1 MTSVRGLTV
10 DADKTQQYAG
20 INLRADF
27 ENHLHVG
34 VGGAFGLWQ
43 ASMDAMSR
51 RICALAFSACLLA
64 PFSAAGT
71 AVGAPAPCRAI
82 TYESNSYTVCEV
94 DLRRQTLRLFWKRPD
109 GVPYGYLNALPS
121 SLDERSGQLV
131 FATNA
136 GMFDADYKPIGLYVE
151 NGRELVRANTRSGWG
166 NFHMKPNGIF
176 YVAGERAGVL
186 ETGAYLKKQ
195 LHPDMATQSGPMLVI
210 NGRLHPRFVHA
221 NVSLKQRSGMGMRD
235 AQTLVFAISD
245 NPVSFTAFARL
256 FRDRTKCDNALFLD
270 GGSVPSLYVPAL
282 KRGPNLLPVGP
293 MIGVFERP

>member
-1 MTSVRGLTV
+1 M
-10 DADKTQQYAG
+10 
-20 INLRADF
+20 N
-27 ENHLHVG
+27 
-34 VGGAFGLWQ
+34 
-43 ASMDAMSR
+43 AMAR
-51 RICALAFSACLLA
+51 RTCPLAFSAYLL
-64 PFSAAGT
+64 T
-71 AVGAPAPCRAI
+71 AFFARWNAVADPAYCRAI

-94 DLRRQTLRLFWKRPD
+94 DLRRQTIRLFWKRPD
-109 GVPYGYLNALPS
+109 GAPYGYLNALPS
-121 SLDERSGQLV
+121 SMDERSGQLV

-151 NGRELVRANTRSGWG
+151 NGRELVRTNTRSGWG

-186 ETGAYLKKQ
+186 ETGAYLRKQ
-195 LHPDMATQSGPMLVI
+195 LHPATQSGPMLVI

-221 NVSLKQRSGMGMRD
+221 NVSLKQRSGMGIRD

-256 FRDRTKCDNALFLD
+256 FRDRAKCNNALFLD
-270 GGSVPSLYVPAL
+270 GGSVPSMYVPAL

-293 MIGVFERP
+293 MIGIFEKPRPADSK